1 MIHKKTF
8 VNAELNASYQLE
20 YTHNL
25 GTTSIIAKW
34 YDENGVERMTSDL
47 FQIVDDN
54 NVILTTNEVLTGTHT
69 LLLMYEAAGETTTG
83 RRLFELS
90 TTTDPSETLRLALGK
105 ASTPASNITLTAFLA
120 WLLTKLGFLKVA
132 SNLSDL
138 NNAATARANLSVYST
153 SQVDASLAAKAS
165 LYQSGSGGVL
175 GVNNTSIYNPASN
188 YNPATYRNVKNLG
201 MKMLCAGFV
210 SSSAGTATEYFR
222 NSDVL
227 AGPFAASNEAGSGHY
242 RITHNKGNTSYY
254 VFFIPVGATGV
265 TIKPCMLT
273 KTANYFDL
281 YFADDVSGNDT
292 DFEFFMFDLN
302 AYTADE

>member
-25 GTTSIIAKW
+25 GTTSVFPKW

-47 FQIVDDN
+47 FQVVDDN
-54 NVILTTNEVLTGTHT
+54 NVILTTNEVITGTHT

-132 SNLSDL
+132 LNLSDL
-138 NNAATARANLSVYST
+138 NNVATARANLAVYST
-153 SQVDASLAAKAS
+153 SQVDASLAAKAT
-165 LYQSGSGGVL
+165 LYQAGSGSVL

-188 YNPATYRNVKNLG
+188 YNPATLRNIKNLG
-201 MKMLCAGFV
+201 MRMLLAGNV
-210 SSSAGTATEYFR
+210 SSTGASAYEHFR
-222 NSDVL
+222 NSDII
-227 AGPFAASNEAGSGHY
+227 GSAFSVSRTATGRY
-242 RITHNKGNTSYY
+242 TVTHNLGTTNYY
-254 VFFIPVGATGV
+254 VVGETLGATAVNAG
-265 TIKPCMLT
+265 IGKIN
-273 KTANYFDL
+273 KA
-281 YFADDVSGNDT
+281 ADSFQIAIGDDGGLVDT
-292 DFEFFMFDLN
+292 DFNFFMFDLN
-302 AYTADE
+302 TYTADE